1 MKTIHII
8 GLGPAGLMA
17 GTELLKRGF
26 RVNFYDHKNVPARK
40 FLVAG
45 HGGFNLTNAD
55 TLTDFVDQYDS
66 ELIRDAVRQFT
77 NEDLI
82 DFLANIGIPTYRGT
96 SGKIF
101 PEKYIKPITVLNKW
115 LDYIRSF
122 ENVLFHF
129 EHKLMGFDENELV
142 FEHEGTEKRIST
154 DDGVIFALGGG
165 SWAKTGS
172 TGEWLSLFELNGI
185 SVRSFVS
192 SNAGMETGFPDLLKK
207 YEGSIIKNAL
217 FKLGAKSRVGE
228 VVITGYGFEGAPVY
242 YLNGEYRV
250 GNRQLFIDFK
260 PAFEEEKIR
269 SVFENS
275 KNVTEGLKQLKLPH
289 FLIDYLKSDLTKE
302 QFLSLEFLARKIK
315 NVNFEIISLRPVE
328 ESISTV
334 GGILLSSV
342 NADFS
347 LKRYPRFYT
356 IGEMLDWDAPTG
368 GYLLQACFSM
378 GIVAGRAIEK

>member
-8 GLGPAGLMA
+8 GTGPAGLMA
-17 GTELLKRGF
+17 GTQLLKRGF

-55 TLTDFVDQYDS
+55 ILPDFVDQYDA
-66 ELIRDAVRQFT
+66 ELIRNSVRQFT

-82 DFLANIGIPTYRGT
+82 DFLVEIDIPTYRGS

-101 PEKYIKPITVLNKW
+101 PEKHIKPITVLNKW
-115 LDYIRSF
+115 LHYIHSF

-129 EHKLMGFDENELV
+129 EHKLTGFDENELV
-142 FEHEGTEKRIST
+142 FEHQGKEKQISA

-172 TGEWLSLFELNGI
+172 TGEWLSLFESNGI
-185 SVRSFVS
+185 AIRPFEP
-192 SNAGMETGFPDLLKK
+192 SNAGMETGFPGLLKK
-207 YEGSIIKNAL
+207 HEGSTIKNAL
-217 FKLGAKSRVGE
+217 FKLGTKSKAGE
-228 VVITGYGFEGAPVY
+228 IVITGYGFEGSPVY
-242 YLNGEYRV
+242 YLNGEYRA
-250 GNRQLFIDFK
+250 GNKQLLIDFK
-260 PAFEEEKIR
+260 PAFNEEKIR
-269 SVFENS
+269 TVLGNS
-275 KNVTEGLKQLKLPH
+275 KNITEGMKQLKLPH
-289 FLIDYLKSDLTKE
+289 FLIDYLKSELTKE

-315 NVNFEIISLRPVE
+315 NVNFEITALRPVE

-334 GGILLSSV
+334 GGITLSSV
-342 NADFS
+342 NEDFS
-347 LKRYPRFYT
+347 LKKYPRFYT

-378 GIVAGRAIEK
+378 GVVAGRSVEK

>member
-1 MKTIHII
+1 M
-8 GLGPAGLMA
+8 GPAGLMA

-55 TLTDFVDQYDS
+55 TLSDFLDQYDS
-66 ELIRDAVRQFT
+66 ELIRNVVRQFT
-77 NEDLI
+77 NQDLI
-82 DFLANIGIPTYRGT
+82 NFLSDIEIPTYKGT

-101 PEKYIKPITVLNKW
+101 PEKHIKPITVLNNW

-122 ENVLFHF
+122 EGVRFHF
-129 EHKLMGFDENELV
+129 EYKLTGFDDKELV
-142 FEHEGTEKRIST
+142 FEHQGKEIRIST
-154 DDGVIFALGGG
+154 DDSVIFAMGGG

-172 TGEWLSLFELNGI
+172 TGEWLSVFESNGI
-185 SVRSFVS
+185 TVRSFIS
-192 SNAGMETGFPDLLKK
+192 SNAGMETGFSDLLKK
-207 YEGSIIKNAL
+207 HEGSTIKNAL
-217 FKLGAKSRVGE
+217 FKLGEKFRIGE
-228 VVITGYGFEGAPVY
+228 VVITGYGFEGTPVY
-242 YLNGEYRV
+242 YLNGEYRA
-250 GNRQLFIDFK
+250 GNKQLLIDFK
-260 PAFEEEKIR
+260 PTFDIEKIR
-269 SVFENS
+269 SILEKS
-275 KNVTEGLKQLKLPH
+275 KNITEGLKQLRLPD
-289 FLIDYLKSDLTKE
+289 FLIDYLKSELTKE

-315 NVNFEIISLRPVE
+315 SVDFEIVSLRPVE

-342 NADFS
+342 NTDFS
-347 LKRYPRFYT
+347 LKKYPGFYA

-378 GIVAGRAIEK
+378 GIFVGRVIEK